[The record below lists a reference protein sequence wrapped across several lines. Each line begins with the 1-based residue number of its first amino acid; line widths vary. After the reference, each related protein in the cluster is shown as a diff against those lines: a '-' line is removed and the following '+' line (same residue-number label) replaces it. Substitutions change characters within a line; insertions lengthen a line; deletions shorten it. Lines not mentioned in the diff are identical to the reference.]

1 MYNSLYGWL
10 ILITYGLT
18 VCVRVCV
25 CVCKQDRKGK
35 KEPVAAA

>member
-25 CVCKQDRKGK
+25 CKQDRKGK